1 VISVAKR
8 HWEDR
13 EKLKANLGSMGLQVH
28 ISWFLG
34 VIFAVLG
41 IIGDAANVTLGL
53 EPISWFLLAIAT
65 FLASITYFIGWAV
78 SWYLST
84 TEAKKKE

>member
-1 VISVAKR
+1 MAR

-13 EKLKANLGSMGLQVH
+13 EKMIASLGAGGGWAHTL
-28 ISWFLG
+28 WFIA

-41 IIGDAANVTLGL
+41 VIADAMNATIGL

-65 FLASITYFIGWAV
+65 FLASITYFIGLAI
-78 SWYLST
+78 SWYLKT
-84 TEAKKKE
+84 TEAKK